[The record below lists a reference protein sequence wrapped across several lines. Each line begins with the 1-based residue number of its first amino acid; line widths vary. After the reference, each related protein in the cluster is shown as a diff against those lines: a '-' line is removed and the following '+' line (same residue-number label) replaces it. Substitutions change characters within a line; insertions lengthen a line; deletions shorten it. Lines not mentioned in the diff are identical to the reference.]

1 MGKREGAYGGSTA
14 AGTRP
19 LRLASALNPPVG
31 CAVCSWIPD
40 VWLFP
45 FVLKAGLLVAVPRPH
60 HTIRVH
66 GAVSPEALCPGA
78 LGDLHAGPCVLLHTL
93 HVAARDPGEGGP
105 GHGHG
110 AIVKLVWSQVPQPP
124 ASVSLTSVCFA
135 GVAQPLK
142 HLHPAPPLRRR
153 QLTRSV
159 QSSRNAV
166 ARSSHATQFC
176 HPRCTL
182 RAVSM
187 TIVPRMAA
195 RSSSATPWVPMLQP
209 VLRQVLL
216 WETGVLA
223 LSVVSVPLISFRLW
237 VQGKGQQGLLCV
249 SPDVVGSVY
258 LLCWDAFNFV

>member
-14 AGTRP
+14 AGTWL
-19 LRLASALNPPVG
+19 LRLASVLHPPVG

-93 HVAARDPGEGGP
+93 HVAAPDPGEGGP
-105 GHGHG
+105 GHEHG
-110 AIVKLVWSQVPQPP
+110 AIAKLVWSQVPQPP

-135 GVAQPLK
+135 GVAQPLT

-159 QSSRNAV
+159 QSSRNPV

-176 HPRCTL
+176 HPRRTL

-187 TIVPRMAA
+187 TIVPRVAA

-223 LSVVSVPLISFRLW
+223 LSVVSVPLISFQLW
-237 VQGKGQQGLLCV
+237 LQGKGQQGLLCV